1 MKNLSWQQAEARA
14 KTLIASYKA
23 QDYASLAIRLTSS
36 KPVELSKETISEKP
50 RIIVS
55 SWGQKEPDARL
66 AILVES
72 RRKDFSWINQARLCP
87 WKKRISG
94 VMGISVF
101 ISQFYVL
108 SVCKFF
114 RTFGI
119 QESEFRSQ
127 N

>member
-36 KPVELSKETISEKP
+36 EPVELSKETISEKP

-72 RRKDFSWINQARLCP
+72 RKMPPWYGFSQRVSAEGFFIDQSGKIMSMEEKDLWSH
-87 WKKRISG
+87 G
-94 VMGISVF
+94 
-101 ISQFYVL
+101 Y
-108 SVCKFF
+108 
-114 RTFGI
+114 
-119 QESEFRSQ
+119 
-127 N
+127 